1 MTLKFL
7 TNKPAA
13 VLGDKLIICELHF
26 GIELAMQ
33 RRGLNVPLEPRKYAD
48 ELNKMAQEAKAT
60 QLIVIG
66 DFKHTINGF
75 DQRERNYFNE
85 LIHALRFEKIIIVK
99 GNHDSKIE
107 EMAKPFAKLHF
118 AAQNDLQNASQNAP
132 SILQIRVEPA
142 TGLVIKQGNPATT
155 YGLFHGHAAPSE
167 EVMNCDYLLMGHN
180 HAGVEIG
187 EGKEFS
193 KTQQAWVIIPLKNK
207 ANSSKHQHRHRHKQQ
222 KLIAFPSFNPLSGSV
237 PFNVLTAKELHGPI
251 FHTGKI
257 HNIHVDL
264 DNGEV
269 ILLNGQ
275 RIGKVK
281 YLRRKK
287 SPHNK

>member
-1 MTLKFL
+1 MSLKFL
-7 TNKPAA
+7 INKPAA

-26 GIELAMQ
+26 GIELSMQ

-48 ELNKMAQEAKAT
+48 ELNQMAREAKAK

-85 LIHALRFEKIIIVK
+85 LIHALHFERIIIVK
-99 GNHDSKIE
+99 GNHDSRIE
-107 EMAKPFAKLHF
+107 ELAKPFA
-118 AAQNDLQNASQNAP
+118 
-132 SILQIRVEPA
+132 QIRIEPA
-142 TGLVIKQGNPATT
+142 TGLVIKQGKPATT

-207 ANSSKHQHRHRHKQQ
+207 TNPKSSQHGHKRKQQ

-251 FHTGKI
+251 FHAGKI
-257 HNIHVDL
+257 HNIQVDL

-281 YLRRKK
+281 YLRPKK
-287 SPHNK
+287 SHIMQ